1 MAEIIKRIGIDEE
14 YVFELVIRSKTV
26 HAHSMMTD
34 NDFDLKGKISGLK
47 DTLEPELKE
56 LSRKHK
62 EVKK

>member
-26 HAHSMMTD
+26 HAHSLMTD
-34 NDFDLKGKISGLK
+34 NDFDLKGKMSAIK
-47 DTLEPELKE
+47 QNLEPELYD